1 MGGRVEKAAAFVGL
15 KCFRHCSEQ
24 RDIYSGWLY
33 PGSKSYRFSYKLP
46 QDLPY
51 SLDGSKYGRIEYKSK
66 AEVMVPGINPV
77 ESLEEEFFIVSRNP
91 PEIETLQQQV
101 GDNFPRENVEYG
113 VLGGG
118 CFVKKSRVELFIRLE
133 HNVYKQG
140 QYIRPVV
147 ECTVEKGNESLM

>member
-1 MGGRVEKAAAFVGL
+1 MAAPEYSNLIYENMEIFKVNMRDPTARWIFPGR
-15 KCFRHCSEQ
+15 H
-24 RDIYSGWLY
+24 IYN
-33 PGSKSYRFSYKLP
+33 FQYKLP
-46 QDLPY
+46 DKLPF

-91 PEIETLQQQV
+91 PEIEALQQQV